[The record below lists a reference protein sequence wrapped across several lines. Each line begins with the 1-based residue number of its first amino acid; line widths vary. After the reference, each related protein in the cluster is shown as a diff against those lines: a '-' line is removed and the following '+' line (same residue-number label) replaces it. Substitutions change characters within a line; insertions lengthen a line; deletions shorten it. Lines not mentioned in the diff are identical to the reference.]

1 MTGTEADSKL
11 LRKAVKEDA
20 LQQIIRP
27 LMNWYSYPS
36 VYFIEYLLIFQFIVK
51 EMNLLSVKKPAVGEL
66 SVRCTTL

>member
-1 MTGTEADSKL
+1 MVILIMTGTEADSKL

-36 VYFIEYLLIFQFIVK
+36 VYFIEYLLSNPIYRK
-51 EMNLLSVKKPAVGEL
+51 GNESAKCEKTCSG
-66 SVRCTTL
+66 